1 MNNEIVKDEIV
12 EETVEATETVV
23 EPVEETAEVAEE
35 VAEVVEEMTEEAAET
50 AEEVAEEAAEV
61 KNKVN
66 AIVADALQKVDA
78 SLSEVKAMVQD
89 KVQKLREK
97 LAAKEKASE
106 ETAEATE
113 DAAEATAETVDESAA
128 EETAAEEVTEEAAA
142 EKVKLD
148 AVIADALKKAGVS
161 VGKVKSALAAEVAKA
176 KAMVQD
182 KEKMQEL
189 ANKAQKL
196 CEKLANLPVVGCY
209 FRDIPTLCQI
219 IRDYVTGVYKECPL
233 ATIIAVS
240 VALLYLINPFDLV
253 PDAIPLLGVADDIA
267 ALTLVLEAAR
277 NDLESYRKWKAAQKT
292 EEEK

>member
-1 MNNEIVKDEIV
+1 MNNEIVKDEVI
-12 EETVEATETVV
+12 EETVEAIETVA
-23 EPVEETAEVAEE
+23 EPVEETAEAAEE
-35 VAEVVEEMTEEAAET
+35 VAEVVEEMTEEVVET
-50 AEEVAEEAAEV
+50 AEEAVEEATEV
-61 KNKVN
+61 KSKVN

-97 LAAKEKASE
+97 MAAKEKVSE
-106 ETAEATE
+106 ETAEAAE
-113 DAAEATAETVDESAA
+113 DAAVETTETVDESAA
-128 EETAAEEVTEEAAA
+128 EEVTEETAA

-161 VGKVKSALAAEVAKA
+161 MGKVKSALAAETAKA

-196 CEKLANLPVVGCY
+196 CEKLANLPVVGRY